1 MINRAPSDPL
11 LLILAH
17 LQTAGHS
24 ATLIC
29 LAAFLIIQQEKQLG
43 MKAAK
48 VNIQVPFLCFGVR
61 WKEEYSEIFIIYD
74 FLQQKLGLNIS
85 RV

>member
-1 MINRAPSDPL
+1 
-11 LLILAH
+11 
-17 LQTAGHS
+17 
-24 ATLIC
+24 
-29 LAAFLIIQQEKQLG
+29 

-85 RV
+85 GV